1 MKFEFFIPYH
11 TFFGQTVALSG
22 SCPELGAWEESKAV
36 FLNWSQNDK
45 SDHLWSILIDLPPN
59 FEYKYL
65 VRYSASANTLWE
77 RNRNRRIQAERL
89 IGKVSADT
97 IIEVQDLWEFPDQ
110 SGINLRRSLAPH
122 NQQSVMFLHS
132 AQINRSI
139 AIPLRDAMT
148 VGDLKT
154 LLKQQGNL
162 YVDDILLISSGG
174 QKLENNAA
182 LLKDYKIEAGST
194 VHFITKQIN

>member
-1 MKFEFFIPYH
+1 
-11 TFFGQTVALSG
+11 
-22 SCPELGAWEESKAV
+22 
-36 FLNWSQNDK
+36 
-45 SDHLWSILIDLPPN
+45 
-59 FEYKYL
+59 
-65 VRYSASANTLWE
+65 
-77 RNRNRRIQAERL
+77 
-89 IGKVSADT
+89 
-97 IIEVQDLWEFPDQ
+97 
-110 SGINLRRSLAPH
+110 
-122 NQQSVMFLHS
+122 MFLHS